1 MIDMAML
8 IMENKPDPNG
18 NTIPRNIQEGSA
30 TFASAKDLHSPMTL
44 VVDGGIY
51 NVTTATCGCSYVTC
65 CGINQD
71 ELVPYPM
78 YCPIG
83 QTMQCSAQGVDC
95 NGNTVGLGPGS
106 WSSSNTSVMTVD
118 SSGNVT
124 GHAVGQATI
133 NYTGP
138 YLVDATGTFCLPQPT
153 CPSAYP
159 VLQSTATVQVPTS
172 LSVLSDTK
180 VINMNYVSGCTN
192 SGSWGILIAI
202 HYQVLDQNN
211 LSISSFM
218 MEPQEKDPDLGL
230 TNWGDIGP
238 SNYPGTSKFTD
249 GNGQFWDAPL
259 GVCSNSGPFTE
270 SDTQY
275 ISILLKGT
283 SYSVNGGAV
292 RTNAWSTTSSFP
304 GHGSITNNGDISKSR

>member
-1 MIDMAML
+1 MIDMATL
-8 IMENKPDPNG
+8 IMENRPDPNG

-71 ELVPYPM
+71 ELVPHPM

-138 YLVDATGTFCLPQPT
+138 YLVDATGTFCLPEPT

-159 VLQSTATVQVPTS
+159 VLQDTATVQVPTYFFS
-172 LSVLSDTK
+172 PSATQTSEPPACQFETGYFINVSYYVAAQDSSRVSQSGMAPGENVGSGWNDAFATPKTTRSD
-180 VINMNYVSGCTN
+180 
-192 SGSWGILIAI
+192 GSFNDTPVGAC
-202 HYQVLDQNN
+202 Y
-211 LSISSFM
+211 
-218 MEPQEKDPDLGL
+218 
-230 TNWGDIGP
+230 
-238 SNYPGTSKFTD
+238 GTSGHFCAA
-249 GNGQFWDAPL
+249 GLPQ
-259 GVCSNSGPFTE
+259 
-270 SDTQY
+270 
-275 ISILLKGT
+275 
-283 SYSVNGGAV
+283 
-292 RTNAWSTTSSFP
+292 SFRL
-304 GHGSITNNGDISKSR
+304 TNNGQVFSIMTNTTSRTCTDGIKLVIQGNPTAQNKTYTFGNTQ